1 MIMRDYFKL
10 VFIFITCF
18 ISLVFGIVKHD
29 EINISL
35 NVIPQ
40 VSTEICANKHQ
51 INDYKSNDSTILKL
65 HTQSQRILSQRNKSQ
80 NNIGFG
86 ENNSVKEFIANVFLI
101 KRNNKISFFK
111 SHNMSS
117 YLKNEICTRAP

>member
-1 MIMRDYFKL
+1 MRDYIKL

-18 ISLVFGIVKHD
+18 ISLIFGVVKHD
-29 EINISL
+29 VINISL

-40 VSTEICANKHQ
+40 ISTEIYANKHQ
-51 INDYKSNDSTILKL
+51 INDYKSNDNTILKL
-65 HTQSQRILSQRNKSQ
+65 HTQSQGILSQRNKNQ

-86 ENNSVKEFIANVFLI
+86 ENNSVKKYVTTLFSVKN
-101 KRNNKISFFK
+101 KNKISFFK